1 MILHEES
8 TVLAMYTEPSSHF
21 QQQTSFTVHF
31 RPTALST
38 NPSDAAQLCHSTV
51 QSVNI
56 SLLGVFGTFHLTYFT
71 IGGKQKCPVSD
82 SCSASEDSFCTLRSR
97 GWPPIPMDLEEQE
110 AVPTLVVHG
119 AVTLATVCFRMA
131 ECGTQR
137 ERGSV
142 CAWVDHSERITQC
155 STVGSPGHVW
165 CRVCVWPQKRCS
177 VPSETVCRL

>member
-21 QQQTSFTVHF
+21 QEQTSFTVHF

-56 SLLGVFGTFHLTYFT
+56 FLLGAFGTFHLTYFT

-142 CAWVDHSERITQC
+142 CVASE
-155 STVGSPGHVW
+155 
-165 CRVCVWPQKRCS
+165 KRSS
-177 VPSETVCRL
+177 VLPSETVCRQLCKVHK